1 MPYHNR
7 DVKQILKEQR
17 TSERGL
23 SSEEA
28 KKRLEEYGKNE
39 IKEEKGISP
48 LKIFFD
54 QFKSIVVWILIAATI
69 ISAFLKEYI
78 DAIVILVI
86 VVLIAILGFTQE
98 YRAERAIE
106 ALKKLASLKATA
118 IRDGSKKEVDAKE
131 LVPGDIIVLETG
143 DKIPADAR
151 LIETLNLQTQEAAL
165 TGESSPVG
173 KAAKE
178 LPEKTGVADM
188 NNMVLSSTIVTSV
201 RAKAVVVA
209 TGMQTEIGKI
219 ATMIQEVKP
228 ELTPLQKKMNQL
240 GKWLGKVVIV
250 IAVVIFALGMLL

>member
-1 MPYHNR
+1 MSYHNKETKEAFKELKTSESGLTGEEAEKR
-7 DVKQILKEQR
+7 LKEY
-17 TSERGL
+17 GL
-23 SSEEA
+23 
-28 KKRLEEYGKNE
+28 NE
-39 IKEEKGISP
+39 IKEERGISP
-48 LKIFFD
+48 FEIFLS

-69 ISAFLKEYI
+69 ISAFLKEYV

-86 VVLIAILGFTQE
+86 VVLIAALGFTQE

-118 IRDGSKKEVDAKE
+118 IRDGSKKEIDAKE

-151 LIETLNLQTQEAAL
+151 LIEVLNLQTQEAAL

-188 NNMVLSSTIVTSV
+188 NNMVFSSTIVTSG
-201 RAKAVVVA
+201 RAKAVIVA

-219 ATMIQEVKP
+219 ISVLE
-228 ELTPLQKKMNQL
+228 
-240 GKWLGKVVIV
+240 
-250 IAVVIFALGMLL
+250 